1 MVISLSMSYSGMA
14 KFRIHSVVLILAGIT
29 MAGAAPETP
38 APIDR
43 IVYAQPFTLENGLAY
58 PRREGKPQVNAGYL
72 LIIDADPKLVLQ
84 TARPSPILYVGKE
97 IGWRLNPGYPSG
109 RAFVLVSAELD
120 KSGKVDLDLT
130 RTRIWF
136 GAPVPGLKGLMD
148 KQRIEREHELAAEAD
163 IGIRPK
169 TEIDKAL
176 GEADG
181 RPQAFKG
188 YFELQR
194 HYAKLMQEYLPPVE
208 AKQGDTLLKLERV
221 GEK

>member
-14 KFRIHSVVLILAGIT
+14 KFRIHSVVLLLAGIT
-29 MAGAAPETP
+29 MAGTAPETP
-38 APIDR
+38 APIDK
-43 IVYAQPFTLENGLAY
+43 IVYAQPFTLEHGLAY
-58 PRREGKPQVNAGYL
+58 PRLEGKPQVNAGYL
-72 LIIDADPKLVLQ
+72 LIIDADPKLVMQ
-84 TARPSPILYVGKE
+84 TAMPSPMLYVGKQ

-109 RAFVLVSAELD
+109 RAFVLVAAELD

-136 GAPVPGLKGLMD
+136 GAPVPGLKGIMD
-148 KQRIEREHELAAEAD
+148 KQRIERAHEVAVAAG

-181 RPQAFKG
+181 RPRAFKD
-188 YFELQR
+188 FVELRR
-194 HYAKLMQEYLPPVE
+194 HYARLMKAYLPPEE
-208 AKQGDTLLKLERV
+208 AKQGDALLKAKRV